1 MYKVSNTKSS
11 KRIFILLT
19 KIIAFNNKFSIIEVK
34 KLSFELSFLLI
45 GKFRITGLSLVQ
57 KIHRK
62 LCFSLEAFLDIF
74 SESRK

>member
-45 GKFRITGLSLVQ
+45 GKFRITGLSLVE

-62 LCFSLEAFLDIF
+62 LCLSLEVFLDIF
-74 SESRK
+74 SKSWK

>member
-34 KLSFELSFLLI
+34 KLSFEFSFLLI
-45 GKFRITGLSLVQ
+45 GKFRITGLNLVE
-57 KIHRK
+57 KIHKK
-62 LCFSLEAFLDIF
+62 LCLSLEAFLDIF